1 MATRSAPSLS
11 LKSERPA
18 RAARWRPAPAVAA
31 VIGGLV
37 VSQAIGIGVA
47 ELVGGG
53 ARIAL
58 SLVLADLVLLAIVLV
73 VASRGAER
81 LGPATLGIRRP
92 SLGPAFGWGAA
103 LLFCGFAFN
112 ALLVL
117 LFGSHGGSGGTRH
130 HHVEHLAAG
139 KAVLVTLGVAV
150 TAPLAEEIAFRGY
163 LFPALTRWRGPW
175 LGAAITALL
184 FGAAHFAALPVAM
197 LPGAAAFGFGACM
210 LFWFTGSLLP
220 GVAVHSLNNAIVLTV
235 VTGGRLAPALLA
247 APLLALLVLLPFARE
262 RAPGLQPT
270 PTPQEEPS

>member
-1 MATRSAPSLS
+1 MASRSAPSLS
-11 LKSERPA
+11 LTSERPA
-18 RAARWRPAPAVAA
+18 RTARWRPIPAVAA
-31 VIGGLV
+31 VVVGLV
-37 VSQAIGIGVA
+37 VSQAIGIGIA

-58 SLVLADLVLLAIVLV
+58 SVVLADVLLLVIVLA

-81 LGPATLGIRRP
+81 LGGATLGIRRT

-103 LLFCGFAFN
+103 LLFCSFAVN
-112 ALLVL
+112 ALLAL
-117 LFGSHGGSGGTRH
+117 LLGGDGGSGGTRH
-130 HHVEHLAAG
+130 HHVEHLAVG
-139 KAVLVTLGVAV
+139 KAVLLTLGIAV

-175 LGAAITALL
+175 LGAALTPPL
-184 FGAAHFAALPVAM
+184 FWAPPLAALPVVM

-235 VTGGRLAPALLA
+235 VTGGRLAPALPA

-262 RAPGLQPT
+262 RAPGVQPT
-270 PTPQEEPS
+270 PTPQEDPS

>member
-11 LKSERPA
+11 LTSERPA
-18 RAARWRPAPAVAA
+18 RAARWRPVPAVAA

-37 VSQAIGIGVA
+37 VSQAIGIGIA

-81 LGPATLGIRRP
+81 LGPATLGIRRT

-117 LFGSHGGSGGTRH
+117 LFGSGGGSGGTRH
-130 HHVEHLAAG
+130 HHVEHLAVG
-139 KAVLVTLGVAV
+139 KAVLLTLGIAV
-150 TAPLAEEIAFRGY
+150 TAPLAEEIGFRGY
-163 LFPALTRWRGPW
+163 QFPALTRWRGPW

-184 FGAAHFAALPVAM
+184 FGAAHFAALPVVM

-235 VTGGRLAPALLA
+235 VTGGQLALALVA
-247 APLLALLVLLPFARE
+247 APLLSLLVLLPFARE
-262 RAPGLQPT
+262 RAPAVQST
-270 PTPQEEPS
+270 PTPQEDPS

>member
-11 LKSERPA
+11 LTSERPA
-18 RAARWRPAPAVAA
+18 RAARWRPVPAVAA

-47 ELVGGG
+47 ALVGGG

-81 LGPATLGIRRP
+81 LGPATLGIRRT

-117 LFGSHGGSGGTRH
+117 LFGSDGGSGGTRH
-130 HHVEHLAAG
+130 HHVEHLAVG
-139 KAVLVTLGVAV
+139 KAVLLTLGIAV
-150 TAPLAEEIAFRGY
+150 TAPLAEEIGFRGY

-184 FGAAHFAALPVAM
+184 FGAAHFAALPVVM
-197 LPGAAAFGFGACM
+197 LPRAAAFGFGACM

-220 GVAVHSLNNAIVLTV
+220 GGAVHSLNNAIVLTV

-262 RAPGLQPT
+262 RAPGVQPT
-270 PTPQEEPS
+270 PTPQEDPS

>member
-1 MATRSAPSLS
+1 MVTRTAPSLS
-11 LKSERPA
+11 PA
-18 RAARWRPAPAVAA
+18 RRPRRIARWRAVPAVAT
-31 VIGGLV
+31 VVLGLV
-37 VSQAIGIGVA
+37 ASQAIAIGVA

-58 SLVLADLVLLAIVLV
+58 SLVLADLLLLAIVLV

-81 LGPATLGIRRP
+81 LGGATLGIRRP
-92 SLGPAFGWGAA
+92 SLGAAVGWGAT
-103 LLFCGFAFN
+103 LLFCSFAVN

-117 LFGSHGGSGGTRH
+117 LFGSGGGSGGTRH
-130 HHVEHLAAG
+130 EHVEHLAAG
-139 KAVLVTLGVAV
+139 KAVLVTLGIAV

-175 LGAAITALL
+175 IGATITALL
-184 FGAAHFAALPVAM
+184 FGAAHFAALPLAM

-235 VTGGRLAPALLA
+235 VTGGQLALALVA
-247 APLLALLVLLPFARE
+247 APLLSLLVLLPFARE
-262 RAPGLQPT
+262 RAPAVQPT
-270 PTPQEEPS
+270 PTQQEEPS